1 MSGDSENTPVKGD
14 GVITIDGS
22 EEEEKTMAV
31 DLPENVASQQLARMA
46 GNQEANNS
54 EARDLTTTALGVL
67 KGAMARRHD
76 ELDSIESR
84 ANSGVMATPIASPA
98 TQTGS

>member
-1 MSGDSENTPVKGD
+1 MSNQ
-14 GVITIDGS
+14 I
-22 EEEEKTMAV
+22 
-31 DLPENVASQQLARMA
+31 DLPPNVASQQLTRLL
-46 GNQEANNS
+46 GNQDANNA

-84 ANSGVMATPIASPA
+84 ANSGVMATPIASPT
-98 TQTGS
+98 TQAPTADE